1 MGKYGYHNGEK
12 YWNVRDSEGQFAKG
26 AGAAL
31 KKIADLKLPT
41 IGGNHTALEKKK
53 LRAQRRKIGQKMLD
67 NGHPPEKVK
76 AALSLE
82 PAAWPKLSDVKPYNG
97 TPEQKKTPKA
107 PAEKAF
113 KPKAPAPKGVD
124 LSENGHLDAA
134 AMSKSMTPAEVKKLI
149 DPFRNSTPKQ
159 KPKIDAMNADQKLIL
174 ARSFQLLDDPK
185 SRDGKYVR
193 PEVDLYALALRKSV
207 LPFSVEDKASNSVQA
222 EFGQGFSNAKLRSI
236 LKDQKNWAPSLT
248 AGEKNMLDVMIT
260 ERLEAAPAPKA
271 KKKEAA
277 PAPIASTGPNDLT
290 EALTV
295 KALGLPGIEGDYT
308 AVEKKNLRAQRRKI
322 AQQMIDF
329 NYPAEEIK
337 SQLGA
342 NPSNWPTLASI
353 KSAGPILK
361 KQPKVEAP
369 APKVDPPAPKAS
381 PQAPEVVNAKTTP
394 STPKVEYPPKP
405 PFFGGTQ
412 EQWEEQLKKS
422 NWQPAGKKTTAK
434 KKPSI
439 PLSPGLQKIADN
451 YTGPMKSLALKSALS
466 DLQLISTGQKPKS
479 LGYQKSQQM
488 QEKLDVDHAGFQ
500 SLVKEFGAD
509 ASLFPE
515 DGVEGVVKTVLLKAM
530 RSDNEDTQLK
540 ALAYANYHEIL
551 EDIADYEENY
561 GQGGSGVAEWAELIE
576 ESPLSGLSNPSSE
589 AVYSLLKKGESVAF
603 LSEKKVQAEAENL
616 KKPVFNSTGPVNLK
630 EDADKAF
637 SSPENQA
644 AFDALPDEQK
654 QHMAA
659 LGGMDKIQEKFKSTP
674 WARKDSAAVMQ
685 DLSMVSHRMALQDY
699 TGMAYDKINGSL
711 RGKYDTKPSTQKLIN
726 SMTSALKTG
735 ASKEDMLLVR
745 GVEPTQVMLKAMGM
759 EGGPAFNDTFME
771 RIQSRIGTSFVD
783 KGFGSSSF
791 QSDGSESGRAGF
803 VGPDKLNMRILAPKG
818 TEMMNLA
825 QGSTHTSEN
834 EILLQR
840 GTAYTIAG
848 AYRDSKGFWWMD
860 VVVTHQDG

>member
-1 MGKYGYHNGEK
+1 MAKYGYHNGEK
-12 YWNVRDSEGQFAKG
+12 YWNVRDSEGQFARG

-31 KKIADLKLPT
+31 KKIADLKLPA

-53 LRAQRRKIGQKMLD
+53 LRAQRRKVGQKMLD

-97 TPEQKKTPKA
+97 TPAQAPKA

-124 LSENGHLDAA
+124 GPKSSPDSKKKLSTAEQVKIFDEAN
-134 AMSKSMTPAEVKKLI
+134 SMTQKDVEGKSILSASLAEKVKMAKLI
-149 DPFRNSTPKQ
+149 YSEGSPKLDNYLNSLGLDPAND
-159 KPKIDAMNADQKLIL
+159 KPKK
-174 ARSFQLLDDPK
+174 
-185 SRDGKYVR
+185 
-193 PEVDLYALALRKSV
+193 
-207 LPFSVEDKASNSVQA
+207 
-222 EFGQGFSNAKLRSI
+222 AKL
-236 LKDQKNWAPSLT
+236 QATP
-248 AGEKNMLDVMIT
+248 
-260 ERLEAAPAPKA
+260 
-271 KKKEAA
+271 
-277 PAPIASTGPNDLT
+277 T
-290 EALTV
+290 EALTI
-295 KALGLPGIEGDYT
+295 KGLGLPGIEGDYT

-369 APKVDPPAPKAS
+369 APKADAPAPEAS
-381 PQAPEVVNAKTTP
+381 PQAPEVVKGKTTP

-412 EQWEEQLKKS
+412 EAWEEELKKS
-422 NWQPAGKKTTAK
+422 NWQPAGKKTTAAK
-434 KKPSI
+434 KKSST
-439 PLSPGLQKIADN
+439 PLSPELQKIADN
-451 YTGPMKSLALKSALS
+451 YNGPMKSLALKNALS
-466 DLQLISTGQKPKS
+466 DLQLMSTGQKPKS

-509 ASLFPE
+509 ASIFPE

-551 EDIADYEENY
+551 EDIADHEENY
-561 GQGGSGVAEWAELIE
+561 GQGGSGVAEWAELIG
-576 ESPLSGLSNPSSE
+576 ESPLSKLSNPNSE

-603 LSEKKVQAEAENL
+603 LNEKKVEAEAKNL
-616 KKPVFNSTGPVNLK
+616 QKPVFNSTGLVNLK
-630 EDADKAF
+630 EDADQAL
-637 SSPENQA
+637 SSPENRA

-654 QHMAA
+654 QHMMA
-659 LGGMDKIQEKFKSTP
+659 LGGMDKVQEKFKTTP
-674 WARKDSAAVMQ
+674 WARKDSGPQ
-685 DLSMVSHRMALQDY
+685 ITGITTNSHRMALQNY
-699 TGMAYDKINGSL
+699 TGGSYDAVNGSL
-711 RGKYDTKPSTQKLIN
+711 RGKREMTPATEKQIS
-726 SMTSALKTG
+726 SMTNALKAG

-745 GVEPTQVMLKAMGM
+745 GVEPTQTMLKALGLG
-759 EGGPAFNDTFME
+759 GGPAFNDGFLE
-771 RIQSRIGTSFVD
+771 KLQSKVGTSFVD
-783 KGFGSSSF
+783 QGFGSSSF
-791 QSDGSESGRAGF
+791 QHADSETGRAGF
-803 VGPDKLNMRILAPKG
+803 VASGKLNMRILAPKG
-818 TEMMNLA
+818 TQMMNIH
-825 QGSTHTSEN
+825 QGSNYSSEN

-860 VVVTHQDG
+860 VVVTNQGG